1 MDWKTILAILGAG
14 GAGAISD
21 QLGWTGGESG
31 QTKPQRRQSAA
42 QADIAELMSQ
52 MMALRNRM
60 TGPNIGIDPDTG
72 QEALMGPV
80 VDALSQAQA
89 NMERTQSIPRQRLQA
104 RRFNPFARSGAGNYT
119 QGDTVNTPQQL
130 QTFGPSIG

>member
-14 GAGAISD
+14 GAGAITD

-60 TGPNIGIDPDTG
+60 TGPTVENG
-72 QEALMGPV
+72 QLTGPV
-80 VDALSQAQA
+80 VDALAQA
-89 NMERTQSIPRQRLQA
+89 MSNMKQTQSIPRQRLRA
-104 RRFNPFARSGAGNYT
+104 TSFNPFAGA
-119 QGDTVNTPQQL
+119 QGQPSQQ
-130 QTFGPSIG
+130 QTFGPSPGRAA

>member
-14 GAGAISD
+14 GAGAITD

-60 TGPNIGIDPDTG
+60 TGPTLENG
-72 QEALMGPV
+72 QLTGPV
-80 VDALSQAQA
+80 VDALAQA
-89 NMERTQSIPRQRLQA
+89 MSNMKQTQSIPRQRLQA

-130 QTFGPSIG
+130 QTFGPSPGRAA

>member
-1 MDWKTILAILGAG
+1 MDWKTILAILGSG
-14 GAGAISD
+14 GAAMASD
-21 QLGWTGGESG
+21 RLGWTGGESG

-60 TGPNIGIDPDTG
+60 TGPTLENGELT
-72 QEALMGPV
+72 GPV
-80 VDALSQAQA
+80 VDALAQAQA

-104 RRFNPFARSGAGNYT
+104 RRFNPFAQSGAGNYT

-130 QTFGPSIG
+130 QTFGPSSGRAS

>member
-1 MDWKTILAILGAG
+1 MDPQTLGIIAAVLGIG
-14 GAGAISD
+14 GGISD

-60 TGPNIGIDPDTG
+60 TGPTLENGKLT
-72 QEALMGPV
+72 GPV
-80 VDALSQAQA
+80 VDALAQAQA
-89 NMERTQSIPRQRLQA
+89 NMRRTQSIPRQRLQA

>member
-14 GAGAISD
+14 GAGAITD

-60 TGPNIGIDPDTG
+60 TGPTLENGELT
-72 QEALMGPV
+72 GPV
-80 VDALSQAQA
+80 VDALAQAQA

-130 QTFGPSIG
+130 QTFGPSPGRAS

>member
-1 MDWKTILAILGAG
+1 MDWKTILAVLGAG
-14 GAGAISD
+14 GAGAITD

-60 TGPNIGIDPDTG
+60 TGPTVENG
-72 QEALMGPV
+72 QLTGPV
-80 VDALSQAQA
+80 VDALAQA
-89 NMERTQSIPRQRLQA
+89 MSNMKRTQSIPRQRLQA

-130 QTFGPSIG
+130 QTFGPSSGRAA

>member
-1 MDWKTILAILGAG
+1 MDWKTILAILAAG
-14 GAGAISD
+14 GAGAATD
-21 QLGWTGGESG
+21 RLGWTGGESG

-60 TGPNIGIDPDTG
+60 TGPTLKNGELT
-72 QEALMGPV
+72 GPV
-80 VDALSQAQA
+80 VDALAQAQA

-130 QTFGPSIG
+130 QTFGPSPGRAS

>member
-1 MDWKTILAILGAG
+1 MDKSTLGILAAILGG
-14 GAGAISD
+14 GMVTD
-21 QLGWTGGESG
+21 KLGWTGGESG

-60 TGPNIGIDPDTG
+60 TGPTLENGKLT
-72 QEALMGPV
+72 GPV
-80 VDALSQAQA
+80 VDALAQA
-89 NMERTQSIPRQRLQA
+89 MSNMKQTQSIPRQRLQA
-104 RRFNPFARSGAGNYT
+104 RRFNPFAQSGAGNYT

-130 QTFGPSIG
+130 QTFGPSPGRAS

>member
-14 GAGAISD
+14 GAGAITD

-60 TGPNIGIDPDTG
+60 TGPTLENGELT
-72 QEALMGPV
+72 GPV
-80 VDALSQAQA
+80 VDALAQA
-89 NMERTQSIPRQRLQA
+89 MSNMKQTQSIPRQRLQA

-130 QTFGPSIG
+130 QTFGPSPGRAA

>member
-1 MDWKTILAILGAG
+1 MDPQTLGIIAAVLGIG
-14 GAGAISD
+14 GGITD

-60 TGPNIGIDPDTG
+60 TGPTLENGKLTG
-72 QEALMGPV
+72 DV
-80 VDALSQAQA
+80 VDALAQA
-89 NMERTQSIPRQRLQA
+89 MSNMKQTQNTPRQRLRA
-104 RRFNPFARSGAGNYT
+104 TSFNPFAGA
-119 QGDTVNTPQQL
+119 QGQPSQQ
-130 QTFGPSIG
+130 QPFGPSQPAANR

>member
-1 MDWKTILAILGAG
+1 MNKKMLGILAAVLGG
-14 GAGAISD
+14 GAITD

-60 TGPNIGIDPDTG
+60 TGPTLENG
-72 QEALMGPV
+72 QLTGPV
-80 VDALSQAQA
+80 VDALAQA
-89 NMERTQSIPRQRLQA
+89 MSNMKQTQSIPRQRLQA

-130 QTFGPSIG
+130 QTFGPSPGRAA

>member
-14 GAGAISD
+14 GAGAITD

-60 TGPNIGIDPDTG
+60 TGPTLENGELT
-72 QEALMGPV
+72 GPV
-80 VDALSQAQA
+80 VDALAQA
-89 NMERTQSIPRQRLQA
+89 MSNMKRTQSIPRQRLQA

-130 QTFGPSIG
+130 QTFGPSSGRAA